1 MIALSQR
8 PYLAPSIA
16 HLAMTIP
23 LDSPRMATDY
33 LRLLSQ
39 STGSHPY
46 RFSRAQCIPCTAD
59 LGGCRGTNRL
69 SNRRQ
74 SVAVRGLSQS
84 LGRRDVKI

>member
-46 RFSRAQCIPCTAD
+46 R
-59 LGGCRGTNRL
+59 
-69 SNRRQ
+69 
-74 SVAVRGLSQS
+74 V
-84 LGRRDVKI
+84 